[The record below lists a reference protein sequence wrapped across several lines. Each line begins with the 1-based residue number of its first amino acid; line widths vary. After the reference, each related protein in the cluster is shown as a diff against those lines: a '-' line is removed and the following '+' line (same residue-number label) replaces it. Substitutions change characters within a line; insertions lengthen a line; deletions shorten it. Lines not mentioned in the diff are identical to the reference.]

1 MYKDDDTLTPR
12 DRIGDDL
19 LRRMLDG
26 TESRLSEPILPDRH
40 EMPHGNSC
48 SIEIQWGLR
57 DYPLASVYAPL
68 QDFYKLYDRDTA
80 LKNGTL
86 FSELN
91 LPFMGESV
99 KRGGCHHD

>member
-12 DRIGDDL
+12 DRIGNDL

-26 TESRLSEPILPDRH
+26 AEPRFSEPPMTEPN
-40 EMPHGNSC
+40 EMPHGNAC
-48 SIEIQWGLR
+48 TTQTRWGLR

-68 QDFYKLYDRDTA
+68 QDFRNLYDRDTG
-80 LKNGTL
+80 LKHGTI

-99 KRGGCHHD
+99 KGGGCCHD